1 MKTTVNKIALFAIV
15 GLMFCMIP
23 YGGLSFRVS
32 MHVAALW
39 IGAAVI
45 ALFLTDWW
53 RRGFWLLAVLRTAVA
68 EPNGMPIVLLATIA
82 LFLLATEA
90 YKRLPAGQLL
100 LALRIAGIVLAGWI
114 GLQRLD
120 LVPRWMLAGPFN
132 PDSAAVLLAM
142 TLPAFWFWEE
152 TRLGLG
158 LNLVCQAGILWAL
171 ASCGSTTGF
180 VAVFSAAVVRF
191 HKSLFYSWRAVAA
204 AGVIGLLAAGFWFTQ
219 MDSLSGVLSC
229 RRWASWH
236 EGLKQTLVKPLGH
249 GLGSWSSVFVA
260 RTLNDPRITTT
271 EKHPDGS
278 VSRSVMDTAHNE
290 YIQIG
295 FELGWLG
302 LALVLAW
309 PVWMLVFKF
318 SVFTPGLMAVLV
330 ASLGMFVFHEAPT
343 ALIGCVWIALNEVEG
358 YEA

>member
-1 MKTTVNKIALFAIV
+1 MKTTVNKIALVSIV

-39 IGAAVI
+39 IGAAVVT
-45 ALFLTDWW
+45 LFLTDWW

-68 EPNGMPIVLLATIA
+68 EPNGMPIVILATIA
-82 LFLLATEA
+82 LFLLALEV
-90 YKRLPAGQLL
+90 YKRLPAWQLI
-100 LALRIAGIVLAGWI
+100 LALRLAGLVLAIWI

-142 TLPAFWFWEE
+142 TLPAFWFREE
-152 TRLGLG
+152 SRVGLG
-158 LNLVCQAGILWAL
+158 VCLVCQAGILWAI
-171 ASCGSTTGF
+171 ASCGSTT
-180 VAVFSAAVVRF
+180 
-191 HKSLFYSWRAVAA
+191 AVAA
-204 AGVIGLLAAGFWFTQ
+204 VFAAAAVRFRKEIFAVRQASVFIGVAGALLLGLWFTQ

-236 EGLKQTLVKPLGH
+236 EGLKQTVVKPLGH
-249 GLGSWSSVFVA
+249 GLGSWSEVFVA
-260 RTLNDPRITTT
+260 RTLNDPRITTVT
-271 EKHPDGS
+271 KHPDGA
-278 VSRSVMDTAHNE
+278 VSRSVMDSAHNE
-290 YIQIG
+290 YVQMG

-302 LALVLAW
+302 LALALAW

-318 SVFTPGLMAVLV
+318 SIFTPGLMAVLV

>member
-1 MKTTVNKIALFAIV
+1 MKTTVDKIALLSIV
-15 GLMFCMIP
+15 GLMFCVIP

-39 IGAAVI
+39 IGAVVV

-82 LFLLATEA
+82 LFLLAIEV
-90 YKRLPAGQLL
+90 YKKLPAWQLI
-100 LALRIAGIVLAGWI
+100 LALRLAGLVLTIWI

-142 TLPAFWFWEE
+142 TLPAFWFRDES
-152 TRLGLG
+152 RLGLATSIISH
-158 LNLVCQAGILWAL
+158 VAILWAL
-171 ASCGSTTGF
+171 TSCGSTTAFG
-180 VAVFSAAVVRF
+180 AVLAAAAVRF
-191 HKSLFYSWRAVAA
+191 REELFHSWRAFAV
-204 AGVIGLLAAGFWFTQ
+204 AGVIGLLTAGLWFTQ
-219 MDSLSGVLSC
+219 VDSLSGVMSC
-229 RRWASWH
+229 RRWTTWQA
-236 EGLKQTLVKPLGH
+236 GLKQTAVKPLGH
-249 GLGSWSSVFVA
+249 GLGSWSEVFVA
-260 RTLNDPRITTT
+260 RTANNPEITTIT
-271 EKHPDGS
+271 KRSDGS

-290 YIQIG
+290 YVQLG

-302 LALVLAW
+302 LALAVAW
-309 PVWMLVFKF
+309 SVWMLVFKF
-318 SVFTPGLMAVLV
+318 SIFTPGLMAVLV